1 MASILKIMTDEVVS
15 FMQQQYT
22 NDRSASVPK
31 APSQSI
37 FFHSHA
43 IFCQTSWCSLL
54 CGWRRPLGN
63 SGSSIAQCMELMRTY
78 PGFWITGINN
88 NQNTETFIR
97 ITKFK
102 DISSGRSRIPRE
114 VANLLFGQVITKNYM
129 NMKNKSEQVEGG
141 QEASP

>member
-1 MASILKIMTDEVVS
+1 MTDEVAW

-22 NDRSASVPK
+22 NYRSASVPS

-37 FFHSHA
+37 FLHSHA
-43 IFCQTSWCSLL
+43 IFCQTSWCPLL
-54 CGWRRPLGN
+54 CDWCTPLGN
-63 SGSSIAQCMELMRTY
+63 AGSSIAQCMELIRTY

-102 DISSGRSRIPRE
+102 DISSTRSRIARE
-114 VANLLFGQVITKNYM
+114 VANLLFCQVISNNYM
-129 NMKNKSEQVEGG
+129 KIKNKPEQVEAGT
-141 QEASP
+141 